1 MTKANTTPAGKAS
14 QTGAKAADTSKA
26 GAAASPQST
35 AGTRGT
41 HQVADGHQISVK
53 GKVQTAG
60 YRVTAADFANKADP
74 DGKKGLQRLVDGGE
88 LVKASGK
95 ASDGERAGGGVID
108 EGGATGAAPSGAQI
122 IAAETGNDPEAAK
135 VVDAALAG
143 SESDLTAAADPDGA
157 AKD

>member
-1 MTKANTTPAGKAS
+1 MTKANTPPAGKAS

-35 AGTRGT
+35 AGNKGT

-53 GKVQTAG
+53 GKVQGAG
-60 YRVTAADFANKADP
+60 FRVSAADFANKADP

-95 ASDGERAGGGVID
+95 AGDTERAGGGVID

-122 IAAETGNDPEAAK
+122 IAAETGNDPAAAA
-135 VVDAALAG
+135 VVDAALSG
-143 SESDLTAAADPDGA
+143 SEDDL
-157 AKD
+157 AKANAETGKAPE